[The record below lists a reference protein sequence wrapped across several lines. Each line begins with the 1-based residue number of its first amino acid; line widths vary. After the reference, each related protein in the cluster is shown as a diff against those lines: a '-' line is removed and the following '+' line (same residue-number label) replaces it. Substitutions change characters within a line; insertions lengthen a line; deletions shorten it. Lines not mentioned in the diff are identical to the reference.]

1 MLKNSSMKNLD
12 SLKQLKGEEYGHF
25 SWVKVRWDKV
35 VSIINKNQER
45 QELYIIVYFISGSK
59 SLKSRYLQDHVS
71 SKVSKERYFLSSSFQ
86 WLQDCK
92 YIIFISP
99 CLCKAFSPRS
109 IFLSSYK
116 GISHIVLMT
125 YFNPEQSPFSL
136 ITSAEVLFSKQGHI
150 HNFQVDMNFRR
161 TIFNLI
167 TVFKCEICWWLVHTQ
182 HMYMFSPLLT
192 PRQWVMIVT
201 VDIKGRSDCK
211 IHF

>member
-1 MLKNSSMKNLD
+1 MFPL
-12 SLKQLKGEEYGHF
+12 
-25 SWVKVRWDKV
+25 
-35 VSIINKNQER
+35 
-45 QELYIIVYFISGSK
+45 K
-59 SLKSRYLQDHVS
+59 SLKKDTFFLLASSGLQD
-71 SKVSKERYFLSSSFQ
+71 Y
-86 WLQDCK
+86 K

-99 CLCKAFSPRS
+99 CLGKAFSPMS
-109 IFLSSYK
+109 KFPSSYK

-136 ITSAEVLFSKQGHI
+136 ITSAEVLFSKQGHV
-150 HNFQVDMNFRR
+150 HNFQVDMSFRR

>member
-1 MLKNSSMKNLD
+1 M
-12 SLKQLKGEEYGHF
+12 
-25 SWVKVRWDKV
+25 

-125 YFNPEQSPFSL
+125 YFNTEQSPFSL

-192 PRQWVMIVT
+192 PRQ
-201 VDIKGRSDCK
+201 
-211 IHF
+211 